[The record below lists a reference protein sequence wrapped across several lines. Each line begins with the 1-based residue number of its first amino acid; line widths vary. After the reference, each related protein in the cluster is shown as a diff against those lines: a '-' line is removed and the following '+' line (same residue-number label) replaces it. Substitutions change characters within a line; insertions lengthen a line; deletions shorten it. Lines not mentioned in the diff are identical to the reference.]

1 MAASLLS
8 RRPVAESP
16 HPYSLVG
23 RALAQTLIAE
33 GTIILTIQRTPG
45 PHRRGYR
52 HPRRA
57 VALGAA
63 LLTFGALAACSSSG
77 SSTSSGAAGTSTTGS
92 SGGGL
97 VVADL
102 APFSGP
108 DAALGP
114 TYLVSCDGATQAIN
128 NAGGVLGHKL
138 SCKGVDTRG
147 DPADAV
153 PATTQMFATTSN
165 LALVIGCT
173 SDEAASVVPIIN
185 SRKMVAFC
193 MTGQS
198 EFDSVHFPYFYRLVP
213 PDLEES
219 YAMLAIAQQLGY
231 KKVALAFGNDI
242 GSQTFIQP
250 AISAIGKAGMTLA
263 ANETLD
269 LNASSFRT
277 EADKI
282 VSAHPDVIL
291 TEALG
296 PTDATFL
303 SEVKQLNGGKMIPV
317 IGTSADI
324 SPDWYKS
331 VAAAI
336 GASTLATSFRADN
349 LVTETSGPSYA
360 PFQTAIMSEQGKVGS
375 TGDFSTYLTAPG
387 AVHLY
392 DGINLAALAM
402 VEAKSTVPSVYAPF
416 IEKIGDGA
424 PGATVVYSFAQG
436 IAALKQ
442 GKAIR
447 YEGPG
452 GPTNFDS
459 FHDSTGIFQIDTY
472 NTTGAVQVTGNITA
486 AQLRALS

>member
-1 MAASLLS
+1 MTIRSTRRSHSTRRRAATGL
-8 RRPVAESP
+8 AAA
-16 HPYSLVG
+16 
-23 RALAQTLIAE
+23 ALATA
-33 GTIILTIQRTPG
+33 G
-45 PHRRGYR
+45 
-52 HPRRA
+52 
-57 VALGAA
+57 
-63 LLTFGALAACSSSG
+63 LAACSSSG
-77 SSTSSGAAGTSTTGS
+77 SS
-92 SGGGL
+92 SGGTTSASGSHSAL

-114 TYLVSCDGATQAIN
+114 TYLVSCDGATQAIDS
-128 NAGGVLGHKL
+128 AGGVLGHKL
-138 SCKGVDTRG
+138 SCKSVDTRG

-153 PATTQMFATTSN
+153 PATRQMFATTPN
-165 LALVIGCT
+165 LALVIGVT
-173 SDEAASVVPIIN
+173 SDEAASVVPVIN
-185 SRKMVAFC
+185 ADKMVAFG

-198 EFDSVHFPYFYRLVP
+198 EFSSTHFQYFYRLVP
-213 PDLEES
+213 PDLAES
-219 YAMLAIAQQLGY
+219 YAMVVIAQQLGY
-231 KKVALAFGNDI
+231 KRIALAFGNDI
-242 GSQTFIQP
+242 GSQTFIKP
-250 AISAIGKAGMTLA
+250 AITSIGKAGQTLV

-269 LNASSFRT
+269 LSANTFRT

-282 VSAHPDVIL
+282 VAAHPDVIF

-296 PTDATFL
+296 PAEATFL

-317 IGTSADI
+317 IGTSATI

-336 GASTLATSFRADN
+336 GASTLASSFHADN
-349 LVTETSGPSYA
+349 LVTETSGPAYA
-360 PFQTAIMSEQGKVGS
+360 PFQQAIMSEKGKVGS
-375 TGDFSTYLTAPG
+375 TGNFDTYLTAPG

-402 VEAKSTVPSVYAPF
+402 VEAKSTSPSVYAPF
-416 IEKIGDGA
+416 IAKIGDGSA
-424 PGATVVYSFAQG
+424 GADVVYSFAQG

-459 FHDSTGIFQIDTY
+459 FNDSTGIFQIDTY
-472 NTTGAVQVTGNITA
+472 SGSGAVQVTGNITA
-486 AQLRALS
+486 AQLRGVS

>member
-1 MAASLLS
+1 MLTTRRT
-8 RRPVAESP
+8 RRPERPGLGAPGLKPGS
-16 HPYSLVG
+16 G
-23 RALAQTLIAE
+23 RRAIALAA
-33 GTIILTIQRTPG
+33 
-45 PHRRGYR
+45 
-52 HPRRA
+52 A
-57 VALGAA
+57 VLAA
-63 LLTFGALAACSSSG
+63 AGLAACSSS
-77 SSTSSGAAGTSTTGS
+77 SSSSSSPSSGTSSSSGAT
-92 SGGGL
+92 L

-114 TYLVSCDGATQAIN
+114 TYLVSCDGATAAIN

-153 PATTQMFATTSN
+153 PATRQMFATTAN

-173 SDEAASVVPIIN
+173 SDEAASVVPIMN
-185 SRKMVAFC
+185 ANKMVSFC
-193 MTGQS
+193 MTGES
-198 EFDSVHFPYFYRLVP
+198 EFDSVHFPYFFRLVP

-219 YAMLAIAQQLGY
+219 YAMVAIARQLGY
-231 KKVALAFGNDI
+231 KKIALAFGNDI
-242 GSQTFIQP
+242 GSQTFIAP
-250 AISAIGKAGMTLA
+250 AISSISKAGLTLV
-263 ANETLD
+263 ANETLN
-269 LNASSFRT
+269 LQASTFRT

-282 VSAHPDVIL
+282 VSAHPDVIF

-296 PTDATFL
+296 ATDATFL

-336 GASTLATSFRADN
+336 GASTLATSFHADN
-349 LVTETSGPSYA
+349 LVTETSGPAYT
-360 PFQTAIMSEQGKVGS
+360 PFYSAIMSEQGKVGS

-402 VEAKSTVPSVYAPF
+402 VEAKSTVPSVYAPY
-416 IEKIGDGA
+416 ILTIGDGM
-424 PGATVVYSFAQG
+424 PGAEVVYSFAQG
-436 IAALKQ
+436 VAALKA

-452 GPTNFDS
+452 GPTSFDS
-459 FHDSTGIFQIDTY
+459 FHDSTGIFQIDAY
-472 NTTGAVQVTGNITA
+472 SATGAVNVTGSISA
-486 AQLRALS
+486 AQLRAVS

>member
-1 MAASLLS
+1 MTNPT
-8 RRPVAESP
+8 R
-16 HPYSLVG
+16 
-23 RALAQTLIAE
+23 
-33 GTIILTIQRTPG
+33 
-45 PHRRGYR
+45 
-52 HPRRA
+52 PRRSGSRTA
-57 VALGAA
+57 VALAA
-63 LLTFGALAACSSSG
+63 AGLAAAGLAACSSS
-77 SSTSSGAAGTSTTGS
+77 SSS
-92 SGGGL
+92 SGGAAAGSTTSASGSSI

-138 SCKGVDTRG
+138 ACKGVDTRG

-153 PATTQMFATTSN
+153 PATRQMFATTPN

-173 SDEAASVVPIIN
+173 SDEAASVVPVIN
-185 SRKMVAFC
+185 ANKMVAFC

-198 EFDSVHFPYFYRLVP
+198 EFDSTHFQYFYRLVP

-219 YAMLAIAQQLGY
+219 YAMIVIAQELGY
-231 KKVALAFGNDI
+231 KRIALAFGNDI

-250 AISAIGKAGMTLA
+250 AISAIKKSGMSLA

-269 LNASSFRT
+269 LNASTFRT

-282 VSAHPDVIL
+282 VASHPDVIL

-296 PTDATFL
+296 PADATFL

-317 IGTSADI
+317 IGTSACI

-336 GASTLATSFRADN
+336 TPQVLASSFHADN
-349 LVTETSGPSYA
+349 LVTETSGPAYT
-360 PFQTAIMSEQGKVGS
+360 PFYNAIMAEKGKVGS
-375 TGDFSTYLTAPG
+375 SGNFDTYLTAPG

-392 DGINLAALAM
+392 DAINLSALAM
-402 VEAKSTVPSVYAPF
+402 VEAKSTVPAEYAPF
-416 IEKIGDGA
+416 IAKIGDGT
-424 PGATVVYSFAQG
+424 PGAVVVYSFAQG
-436 IAALKQ
+436 LAALKQ

-452 GPTNFDS
+452 GPTSFDS

-472 NTTGAVQVTGNITA
+472 TTSGAVQVTGNITA
-486 AQLRALS
+486 SQLRTVS